1 VLSSLA
7 GAPALLEA
15 LPDAVVVADRGG
27 HIAYANPA
35 IAVLLGHD
43 PEELLG
49 RPLQVLMPDR
59 FREAHGEGFSRFR
72 ATGQGALVGST
83 TRVPALHAAGH
94 EVAIDLTLAR
104 LVPTALDDD
113 ALVVAVLRDASSTVL
128 LERQLAVGRY
138 LAATLRVTAALSEAS
153 DADEALDRL
162 LPTLCEHLDWDAA
175 SLWQPEGGRLVHA
188 GTWTSPGETVAAMG
202 AAMRT
207 RTFARG
213 AGLPGTAWQ
222 QRRPVVMPDLWAE
235 ARFLR
240 AAAAREDGL
249 RTGVAFPVLH
259 GGTTLAV
266 VELFSRESRPVPGEL
281 VEVLA
286 GTGRQIGQ
294 YLGRLRAES
303 EVRKLADTLQRSLLP
318 SRLPDIPG
326 VGIAAGYRAGG
337 ELSVVGGD
345 TYDVMPLPDGRWMLL
360 VADVC
365 GTGAE
370 AAAVTSLTRH
380 TARAA
385 AAADADGPAD
395 VLCAVNTA
403 LLNEQTSGPLRF
415 VTAVCAI
422 LEPGTDGHL
431 LRLAVAG
438 HPLPLLRAGGGTPR
452 TVGVAGRPLGIEDD
466 CRFEES
472 TVPLGPGA
480 TVVLYTDGAT
490 EARDDQGRQLGDEG
504 LLRLLESAPSD
515 ADGVVAAVRAGVEA
529 QLRGSRHQADDLA
542 VLALTVQ
549 G

>member
-27 HIAYANPA
+27 RIAYANPA

-49 RPLQVLMPDR
+49 RPLQVLMPHR

-104 LVPTALDDD
+104 LVPAGLDDD

-153 DADEALDRL
+153 DAEVALEGL

-188 GTWTSPGETVAAMG
+188 GTWTSPGETVAAMS
-202 AAMRT
+202 AAMRV

-235 ARFLR
+235 DRFLR
-240 AAAAREDGL
+240 AAAARQDGL

-259 GGTTLAV
+259 GGTTLAI
-266 VELFSRESRPVPGEL
+266 VELFSRERRPVPDEL

-303 EVRKLADTLQRSLLP
+303 EVRALADTLQRSLLP

-326 VGIAAGYRAGG
+326 LGIAAGYRAGG

-403 LLNEQTSGPLRF
+403 VLNEQASGPLRF

-422 LEPGTDGHL
+422 LEPGTGGHL

-438 HPLPLLRAGGGTPR
+438 HPLPLLRPGSGTPR
-452 TVGVAGRPLGIEDD
+452 TVGVAGRPLGIDSD

-472 TVPLGPGA
+472 RVPLGPGA

-490 EARDDQGRQLGDEG
+490 EARDDRGDQLGDEG
-504 LLRLLESAPSD
+504 LLRLLELAPRD
-515 ADGVVAAVRAGVEA
+515 AEGVVAEVTAGVEA
-529 QLRGSRHQADDLA
+529 QLRGSRHRADDLV
-542 VLALTVQ
+542 VLALTVP